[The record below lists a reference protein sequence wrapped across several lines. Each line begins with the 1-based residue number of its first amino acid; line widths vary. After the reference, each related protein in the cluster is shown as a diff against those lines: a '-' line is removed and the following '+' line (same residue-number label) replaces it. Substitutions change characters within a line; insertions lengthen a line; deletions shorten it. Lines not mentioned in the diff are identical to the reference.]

1 MEEEKNT
8 TEETKETEKA
18 ESVTEETETESKA
31 PVEKPAEKP
40 AAEDR
45 SPAERT
51 FTQNEVDEIV
61 KKRLARAEKGS
72 QAATAEV
79 ARENAA
85 LKNSIACYKAGVKA
99 ECIEDA
105 IILAGRLVDDKTDF
119 DAALAKVMEKYPGF
133 GSVPQVKNSSV
144 DMQNAKKTDQSMS
157 ALRASMGIREEK
169 R

>member
-8 TEETKETEKA
+8 TEETKEAEKA
-18 ESVTEETETESKA
+18 EAVTEETETESKA
-31 PVEKPAEKP
+31 PVEKPA
-40 AAEDR
+40 AEDK

-72 QAATAEV
+72 QEAIK
-79 ARENAA
+79 ENAA

-105 IILAGRLVDDKTDF
+105 IILALRLVDDKTDF

>member
-8 TEETKETEKA
+8 TEETKEAEKA
-18 ESVTEETETESKA
+18 EAVTEETETESKA
-31 PVEKPAEKP
+31 PVEKP

-61 KKRLARAEKGS
+61 KKRLARAGKES

-105 IILAGRLVDDKTDF
+105 IILALRLVDDKTDF

>member
-8 TEETKETEKA
+8 TEETKETKEAEKA
-18 ESVTEETETESKA
+18 EAVTEETETESKA

-72 QAATAEV
+72 QEA